1 MEGFLNKNGLSVA
14 IIALIIYMIMFPR
27 QVQLDVSNVVLN
39 EVSASGTHYIISAKV
54 STNEGLLPDGRMR
67 IIINALDREIEM
79 MSVDENGNEAPAP
92 FEGIAAIAAKQDV
105 VAHFIDPL
113 LLQAEA
119 GDVVELNCQS
129 GDLEFFNCQ
138 MIEPIFR

>member
-14 IIALIIYMIMFPR
+14 IIVLIVYMIMFPR

-39 EVSASGTHYIISAKV
+39 EVSANGTHYIISAKV
-54 STNEGLLPDGRMR
+54 STSEGLLPDGRMR
-67 IIINALDREIEM
+67 IIISALDREIEM
-79 MSVDENGNEAPAP
+79 MTTDENGKEVPAP